1 MTSLSQLR
9 MERLGCRT
17 LSVCLRMDFTKDAE
31 STGFIQAG
39 CTLYHPL
46 PRFCGN
52 SCLSYS
58 SRFNTLSGHRMEAGH
73 VGEVGLPVEGMHIHA
88 PGSILL
94 TPFTLWMLLVLDGP
108 SAVHAGSCGLFVNL
122 TKAYYK
128 GTCIHIYAAGGR
140 VCRWEHSWSCVCL
153 PLEPSHLKHDGA
165 VGAVHA
171 CMRMY
176 VGTDMHACMLT

>member
-1 MTSLSQLR
+1 MNESSSLRVHAPGAHDTGRSAGFVRDELSQLR

-73 VGEVGLPVEGMHIHA
+73 VGEVGLPVEGSRASHTCTREHF
-88 PGSILL
+88 GS
-94 TPFTLWMLLVLDGP
+94 PP
-108 SAVHAGSCGLFVNL
+108 SHSGCYWYWTVPPPSMRVHAGCS
-122 TKAYYK
+122 
-128 GTCIHIYAAGGR
+128 
-140 VCRWEHSWSCVCL
+140 
-153 PLEPSHLKHDGA
+153 
-165 VGAVHA
+165 
-171 CMRMY
+171 
-176 VGTDMHACMLT
+176 